1 MKKYNVK
8 EVMEMAWSLAKTWA
22 NNKGGKAV
30 EYISGALKQAWR
42 VAKVNYI
49 NSNGLQGVEGN
60 TIYLCG
66 SKRQPMYLAI
76 IDGLSTQYGLNRK
89 FIPSPNRGTDSH
101 EFELEEGKVYN
112 WRESRVQFFG
122 KFVKGQMIPLSQ
134 QEVTAIF
141 S

>member
-8 EVMEMAWSLAKTWA
+8 EIMEMAWNLARTWA
-22 NNKGGKAV
+22 NNKGGKSV
-30 EYISGALKQAWR
+30 EYIASALKHAWK
-42 VAKVNYI
+42 VAKVNYT
-49 NSNGLQGVEGN
+49 NKYGLGGVEGN
-60 TIYLCG
+60 TIYLVG

-76 IDGLSTQYGLNRK
+76 IDGLSAQYGLNRK
-89 FIPSPNRGTDSH
+89 FISSPNRGTESH
-101 EFELEEGKVYN
+101 EFELEDGKVYN

-122 KFVKGQMIPLSQ
+122 KFVKGQMIPLNQ